1 MPNTKIQSA
10 IFYKIQQ
17 NDDEIHNKWYMY
29 VYPCCR
35 SRRRTTCHVVPFRVS
50 SYVEYWWHVL
60 RMENISSFLSCRG
73 CSYRYGWSF
82 NCFFFRFAPASCVFL
97 ISSQC
102 TIISRLMYILLI
114 MIWRVKIWYTMSTT
128 TTMYIRII

>member
-50 SYVEYWWHVL
+50 SYVEY
-60 RMENISSFLSCRG
+60 
-73 CSYRYGWSF
+73 
-82 NCFFFRFAPASCVFL
+82 
-97 ISSQC
+97 
-102 TIISRLMYILLI
+102 
-114 MIWRVKIWYTMSTT
+114 
-128 TTMYIRII
+128 